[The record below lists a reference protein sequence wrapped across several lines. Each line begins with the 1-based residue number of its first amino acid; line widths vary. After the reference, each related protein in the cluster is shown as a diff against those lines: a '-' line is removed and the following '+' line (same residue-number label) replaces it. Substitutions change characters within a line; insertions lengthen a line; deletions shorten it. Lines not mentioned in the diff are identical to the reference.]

1 MWRLRYASN
10 CVAVQPLETEFG
22 RKRRIDQSA
31 CNKDFSCLEGFCPS
45 FVTVHGGRMKKVP
58 LPSEEDTKD
67 QPVLPQP
74 HIAQLGAMPYGI
86 LVAGL
91 GGTGVVTVSAILGMA
106 AHLEG
111 KGVGVIDMA
120 GLAQKGGAVYCHVK
134 IGSNPSD
141 VHAIRIAAGEANLLL
156 GCDLVVAGA
165 KQVLSAVELGKTA
178 VIVNSAE
185 VFPGDIE
192 RNPDFMLPADSIRQ
206 AIRKAAGPEST
217 FIDVTAL
224 AQALLGDS
232 IAANIF
238 ILGYAWQKG
247 YLPLGEAS
255 LLRAIE
261 LNGESVP
268 MNLSA
273 FLWGRRAA
281 HDLRS
286 VEIVAES
293 LQLPS
298 EVRSKSRNLEEII
311 NRRFAFLTD
320 YQDKAYAQRYLD
332 RVNQIMKLEVSQT
345 PGMQDLT
352 EAVARYL
359 FKLMAAKDYYEVARL
374 YTDGAFQRQLDETFE
389 GDLKLELHLAPN
401 LPSLQRKTD
410 FGGSRKI
417 TFGPWMFKVLRL
429 LAKFKDVRNTWLD
442 VFRYDHDRV
451 VERRLLAE
459 YENLLAEICANLT
472 RDNHAT
478 AVALACLPEKI
489 RGFGHIKA
497 RHIAA
502 ADLERERLLG
512 EFRQPASVKLA
523 AE

>member
-1 MWRLRYASN
+1 
-10 CVAVQPLETEFG
+10 
-22 RKRRIDQSA
+22 
-31 CNKDFSCLEGFCPS
+31 
-45 FVTVHGGRMKKVP
+45 
-58 LPSEEDTKD
+58 
-67 QPVLPQP
+67 
-74 HIAQLGAMPYGI
+74 
-86 LVAGL
+86 
-91 GGTGVVTVSAILGMA
+91 
-106 AHLEG
+106 
-111 KGVGVIDMA
+111 
-120 GLAQKGGAVYCHVK
+120 
-134 IGSNPSD
+134 

-281 HDLRS
+281 HDLHS

-429 LAKFKDVRNTWLD
+429 LAKFKGVRNTWLD
-442 VFRYDHDRV
+442 VFRFDHDRV

-478 AVALACLPEKI
+478 AVALTRLPEKI

-502 ADLERERLLG
+502 ADLERERLLD

>member
-1 MWRLRYASN
+1 M
-10 CVAVQPLETEFG
+10 
-22 RKRRIDQSA
+22 
-31 CNKDFSCLEGFCPS
+31 
-45 FVTVHGGRMKKVP
+45 
-58 LPSEEDTKD
+58 
-67 QPVLPQP
+67 
-74 HIAQLGAMPYGI
+74 
-86 LVAGL
+86 AG
-91 GGTGVVTVSAILGMA
+91 
-106 AHLEG
+106 HLEG

-134 IGSNPSD
+134 IGRRPSD

-192 RNPDFMLPADSIRQ
+192 RNPDFMLPAESIRQ

-238 ILGYAWQKG
+238 ILGYAWQKA

-286 VEIVAES
+286 VESVVES

-298 EVRSKSRNLEEII
+298 EVRSKSRDLEEII
-311 NRRFAFLTD
+311 SRRFAFLTD

-332 RVNQIMKLEVSQT
+332 RVNQIMKLEALHA
-345 PGMQDLT
+345 PGAQDLS

-359 FKLMAAKDYYEVARL
+359 FKLMA
-374 YTDGAFQRQLDETFE
+374 
-389 GDLKLELHLAPN
+389 
-401 LPSLQRKTD
+401 
-410 FGGSRKI
+410 
-417 TFGPWMFKVLRL
+417 
-429 LAKFKDVRNTWLD
+429 
-442 VFRYDHDRV
+442 
-451 VERRLLAE
+451 
-459 YENLLAEICANLT
+459 EIGRA
-472 RDNHAT
+472 H
-478 AVALACLPEKI
+478 V
-489 RGFGHIKA
+489 
-497 RHIAA
+497 
-502 ADLERERLLG
+502 
-512 EFRQPASVKLA
+512 
-523 AE
+523 

>member
-1 MWRLRYASN
+1 MLFRS
-10 CVAVQPLETEFG
+10 
-22 RKRRIDQSA
+22 
-31 CNKDFSCLEGFCPS
+31 
-45 FVTVHGGRMKKVP
+45 
-58 LPSEEDTKD
+58 
-67 QPVLPQP
+67 
-74 HIAQLGAMPYGI
+74 
-86 LVAGL
+86 
-91 GGTGVVTVSAILGMA
+91 
-106 AHLEG
+106 
-111 KGVGVIDMA
+111 
-120 GLAQKGGAVYCHVK
+120 
-134 IGSNPSD
+134 
-141 VHAIRIAAGEANLLL
+141 
-156 GCDLVVAGA
+156 
-165 KQVLSAVELGKTA
+165 
-178 VIVNSAE
+178 IVNSAE

-192 RNPDFMLPADSIRQ
+192 RNPDFMLPAESIRQ

-286 VEIVAES
+286 VESVVES

-298 EVRSKSRNLEEII
+298 EVRSKSRDLEEII
-311 NRRFAFLTD
+311 SRRFAFLTD
-320 YQDKAYAQRYLD
+320 YQDKSYAQRYLD
-332 RVNQIMKLEVSQT
+332 RVNQIMKLEALHA
-345 PGMQDLT
+345 PGAQDLT

-389 GDLKLELHLAPN
+389 GNLRLELHLAPN

-429 LAKFKDVRNTWLD
+429 LAKFKGVRNSWLD
-442 VFRYDHDRV
+442 VFRFDHDRV
-451 VERRLLAE
+451 VERRLL
-459 YENLLAEICANLT
+459 
-472 RDNHAT
+472 
-478 AVALACLPEKI
+478 
-489 RGFGHIKA
+489 
-497 RHIAA
+497 
-502 ADLERERLLG
+502 
-512 EFRQPASVKLA
+512 SV
-523 AE
+523 